1 MQTSIVAYPHI
12 GKQRELKYLL
22 EKYWRKEISAATL
35 EKGAAALRQV
45 HWQNQVD
52 GALDFLTIN
61 DFSLYDTVLDTA
73 CLFNIIPTRYRRLG
87 LSALDTYFALARGYR
102 GEKGTVA
109 PLAMKKWFN
118 TNYHYIVPEFSDDC
132 AIKLISD
139 APLTQYREAA
149 SYQLQKKLLLLGPFT
164 LLKLSA
170 YSGSKGPAAY
180 VPALIRAY
188 LEFFRCCQQEK
199 VELLQLDEPALTLD
213 LQQEDLNLLKT
224 LYSELLAG
232 KGKLKILL
240 QTYFGDVRDCYDDLI
255 KLDFDALG
263 LDFVEGEKTLQLV
276 SSAPFPTDKILFA
289 GIVNG
294 RNVWR
299 NSYTASLNLI
309 KNLQLQGINLVL
321 QSSCSLQH
329 VPYSLTGEKNL
340 PPALKEKLAFGEEKI
355 RELLLL
361 KELAAADP
369 AVNSNC
375 CNADCIAVSN
385 ADCNTDNST
394 KNRAK
399 LLPLQAKVTY
409 EQRAQLQQQCLNLP
423 LLPTTTIGS
432 FPQSQAV
439 RQNRR
444 LYNKQL
450 IKRQDYEKFNYAAIK
465 KCIRFQEEMG
475 LDVLVH
481 GEFERNDMVE
491 FFAQQLSGF
500 VVTQN
505 AWIQSYGS
513 RCVKPPIIVGD
524 IKYRQAMTVKWIKYA
539 QSLTTKPVKAVLT
552 GPTTIVNWSFNR
564 EDIPAQNSIL
574 QLAAALKNEVTA
586 LEKSGSKIIQIDEPA
601 LREKLPLRK
610 ADQAAYLETAVNAFQ
625 FLHNSCRPETMIQTH
640 ICYSDYTD
648 IIPWLNKLEADVI
661 LLEASRTSPSCLQN
675 PALLQ
680 LNAALSLGVY
690 DVHSECIPSVAEF
703 LTAIKQR
710 LKVIPA
716 AALWLA
722 PDCGLKT
729 RTYKELAPSLKN
741 MIAACRKIRQN
752 LPLSK
757 R

>member
-12 GKQRELKYLL
+12 GKERELKYLL

-35 EKGAAALRQV
+35 EKETAALRQV

-52 GALDFLTIN
+52 GSLDYLTIN

-102 GEKGTVA
+102 DEKGTVA

-132 AIKLISD
+132 DIKLVSQT
-139 APLTQYREAA
+139 PLAQYRETA
-149 SYQLQKKLLLLGPFT
+149 SYQLKKKLLLLGPFT

-170 YSGSKGPAAY
+170 YNGSKGPATY

-232 KGKLKILL
+232 KEKLKILL

-299 NSYTASLNLI
+299 NSYTTSLNLI

-361 KELAAADP
+361 KELATADP
-369 AVNSNC
+369 AADSTAVTPTVNT
-375 CNADCIAVSN
+375 A
-385 ADCNTDNST
+385 
-394 KNRAK
+394 KNQVK
-399 LLPLQAKVTY
+399 LLPLQTKATY
-409 EQRAQLQQQCLNLP
+409 EQRAKLQQQCLNLP

-444 LYNKQL
+444 RYNKQL
-450 IKRQDYEKFNYAAIK
+450 LKLCDYEKFNYAEIK
-465 KCIRFQEEMG
+465 KCIRFQEEIG

-513 RCVKPPIIVGD
+513 RCVKPPIIVDD
-524 IKYRQAMTVKWIKYA
+524 IKYRQPMTVKWIKYA

-574 QLAAALKNEVTA
+574 QLAAALKNEVAA

-610 ADQAAYLETAVNAFQ
+610 VDQPSYLETAVNAFQ

-648 IIPWLNKLEADVI
+648 IMPWLDKLDADVI
-661 LLEASRTSPSCLQN
+661 LLEASRTSQSCLQN
-675 PALLQ
+675 PAFLQ

-710 LKVIPA
+710 LAVIPA
-716 AALWLA
+716 AALWVA

-741 MIAACRKIRQN
+741 MVTACGRMRQMLS
-752 LPLSK
+752 LPE

>member
-12 GKQRELKYLL
+12 GKERELKYLL

-52 GALDFLTIN
+52 GSLDYLTIN

-102 GEKGTVA
+102 DEKGTVA

-132 AIKLISD
+132 DIKLVSQT
-139 APLTQYREAA
+139 PLAQYRETA
-149 SYQLQKKLLLLGPFT
+149 SYQLKKKLLLLGPFT

-170 YSGSKGPAAY
+170 YNGSKGPATY

-213 LQQEDLNLLKT
+213 LQQEDLNLLKK

-232 KGKLKILL
+232 KGKLQILL

-276 SSAPFPTDKILFA
+276 SSTPFPTDKILFA

-299 NSYTASLNLI
+299 NSYTTSLNLI

-361 KELAAADP
+361 KELATADP
-369 AVNSNC
+369 AADSTAVTPTVNT
-375 CNADCIAVSN
+375 A
-385 ADCNTDNST
+385 
-394 KNRAK
+394 KNQVK
-399 LLPLQAKVTY
+399 LLPLQAKATY
-409 EQRAQLQQQCLNLP
+409 EQRAKLQQQCLNLP

-444 LYNKQL
+444 RYNKQL
-450 IKRQDYEKFNYAAIK
+450 LKLCDYEKFNYAEIK
-465 KCIRFQEEMG
+465 KCIRFQEEIG

-513 RCVKPPIIVGD
+513 RCVKPPIIVDD
-524 IKYRQAMTVKWIKYA
+524 IKYRQPMTVKWIKYA

-648 IIPWLNKLEADVI
+648 IIPWLDKLDADVI
-661 LLEASRTSPSCLQN
+661 LLEASRTSQSCLQN
-675 PALLQ
+675 PAFLQ

-690 DVHSECIPSVAEF
+690 DVHSECIPSVAEL

-710 LKVIPA
+710 LAVIPA
-716 AALWLA
+716 AALWVA

-741 MIAACRKIRQN
+741 MVTACRRMRQM
-752 LPLSK
+752 LPLPE

>member
-35 EKGAAALRQV
+35 EKEAAALRQV

-52 GALDFLTIN
+52 GSLDYLTIN

-87 LSALDTYFALARGYR
+87 LSAIDTYFALARGYR

-139 APLTQYREAA
+139 APLAQYREASA
-149 SYQLQKKLLLLGPFT
+149 YQLQKKLLLLGPFT

-199 VELLQLDEPALTLD
+199 VDLLQLDEPALTLD

-232 KGKLKILL
+232 KGKLQILL

-299 NSYTASLNLI
+299 NSYTTSLNLI

-329 VPYSLTGEKNL
+329 VPYSLTDEKNL

-369 AVNSNC
+369 AADSTAVTPTVNT
-375 CNADCIAVSN
+375 A
-385 ADCNTDNST
+385 
-394 KNRAK
+394 KNQVK
-399 LLPLQAKVTY
+399 LLPLQAKATY
-409 EQRAQLQQQCLNLP
+409 EQRAKLQQQCLNLP

-444 LYNKQL
+444 RYNKQL
-450 IKRQDYEKFNYAAIK
+450 LKLCDYEKFNYAEIK
-465 KCIRFQEEMG
+465 KCIRFQEEIG

-505 AWIQSYGS
+505 GWIQSYGS

-574 QLAAALKNEVTA
+574 QLAAALKNEVAA

-610 ADQAAYLETAVNAFQ
+610 ADQAAYLETVVNAFQ

-648 IIPWLNKLEADVI
+648 IIPWLDKLDADVI
-661 LLEASRTSPSCLQN
+661 LLEASRTSQSCLQN
-675 PALLQ
+675 PAFLQ

-690 DVHSECIPSVAEF
+690 DVHSECIPSVAEL

-710 LKVIPA
+710 LAVIPA
-716 AALWLA
+716 AALWVA

-741 MIAACRKIRQN
+741 MVTACGRMRQMLS
-752 LPLSK
+752 LPE

>member
-35 EKGAAALRQV
+35 EKEAAALRQV

-52 GALDFLTIN
+52 GSLDYLTIN

-102 GEKGTVA
+102 DEKGTVA

-132 AIKLISD
+132 DIKLVSQT
-139 APLTQYREAA
+139 PLAQYREAA
-149 SYQLQKKLLLLGPFT
+149 SYQLKKKLLLLGPFT

-170 YSGSKGPAAY
+170 YNGSKGPATY

-213 LQQEDLNLLKT
+213 LQQEDLNLLKK

-232 KGKLKILL
+232 KGKLQILL

-299 NSYTASLNLI
+299 NSYTTSLNLI

-369 AVNSNC
+369 AADSTAVTPTVNT
-375 CNADCIAVSN
+375 A
-385 ADCNTDNST
+385 
-394 KNRAK
+394 KNQVK
-399 LLPLQAKVTY
+399 LLPLQAKATY
-409 EQRAQLQQQCLNLP
+409 EQRAKLQQQCLNLP

-444 LYNKQL
+444 RYNKQL
-450 IKRQDYEKFNYAAIK
+450 LKLCDYEKFNYAEIK
-465 KCIRFQEEMG
+465 KCIRFQEEIG

-513 RCVKPPIIVGD
+513 RCVKPPIIVDD
-524 IKYRQAMTVKWIKYA
+524 IKYRQPMTVKWIKYA

-648 IIPWLNKLEADVI
+648 IIPWLDKLDADVI
-661 LLEASRTSPSCLQN
+661 LLEASRTSQSCLQN
-675 PALLQ
+675 PAFLQ

-690 DVHSECIPSVAEF
+690 DVHSECIPSVAEL

-710 LKVIPA
+710 LAVIPA
-716 AALWLA
+716 AALWVA

-741 MIAACRKIRQN
+741 MVTACRRMRQM
-752 LPLSK
+752 LPLPE

>member
-12 GKQRELKYLL
+12 GKERELKYLL

-52 GALDFLTIN
+52 GSLDYLTIN

-102 GEKGTVA
+102 DEKGTVA

-132 AIKLISD
+132 DIKLVSQT
-139 APLTQYREAA
+139 PLAQYRETA
-149 SYQLQKKLLLLGPFT
+149 SYQLKKKLLLLGPFT

-170 YSGSKGPAAY
+170 YNGSKGPATY

-213 LQQEDLNLLKT
+213 LQQEDLNLLKK

-232 KGKLKILL
+232 KGKLQILL

-299 NSYTASLNLI
+299 NSYTTSLNLI

-361 KELAAADP
+361 KELATADP
-369 AVNSNC
+369 AADSTAVTPTVNT
-375 CNADCIAVSN
+375 A
-385 ADCNTDNST
+385 
-394 KNRAK
+394 KNQVK
-399 LLPLQAKVTY
+399 LLPLQAKATY
-409 EQRAQLQQQCLNLP
+409 EQRAKLQQQCLNLP

-444 LYNKQL
+444 RYNKQL
-450 IKRQDYEKFNYAAIK
+450 LKLCDYEKFNYAEIK
-465 KCIRFQEEMG
+465 KCIRFQEEIG

-513 RCVKPPIIVGD
+513 RCVKPPIIVD
-524 IKYRQAMTVKWIKYA
+524 NIKYRQPMTVKWIKYA

-564 EDIPAQNSIL
+564 EDIPAQNSIF
-574 QLAAALKNEVTA
+574 QLAAALKNEVAA

-648 IIPWLNKLEADVI
+648 IIPWLDKLDADVI
-661 LLEASRTSPSCLQN
+661 LLEASRTSQSCLQN
-675 PALLQ
+675 PAFLQ

-690 DVHSECIPSVAEF
+690 DVHSECIPSVAEL

-710 LKVIPA
+710 LAVIPA
-716 AALWLA
+716 AALWVA

-741 MIAACRKIRQN
+741 MVTACSRLRQMLS
-752 LPLSK
+752 LPE

>member
-12 GKQRELKYLL
+12 GKERELKYLL

-35 EKGAAALRQV
+35 EKEAAALRQV

-52 GALDFLTIN
+52 GSLDYLTIN

-102 GEKGTVA
+102 DEKVTVA

-132 AIKLISD
+132 DIKLISD
-139 APLTQYREAA
+139 APLAQYREASA
-149 SYQLQKKLLLLGPFT
+149 YQLQKKLLLLGPFT

-170 YSGSKGPAAY
+170 YNGSKGPATY

-232 KGKLKILL
+232 KGNLKILL

-255 KLDFDALG
+255 RLDFDALG

-299 NSYTASLNLI
+299 NSYTTSLNLI

-329 VPYSLTGEKNL
+329 VPYSLTDEKNL

-369 AVNSNC
+369 AADSTAVTPTVNT
-375 CNADCIAVSN
+375 A
-385 ADCNTDNST
+385 
-394 KNRAK
+394 KNQVK
-399 LLPLQAKVTY
+399 LLPLQAKATY
-409 EQRAQLQQQCLNLP
+409 EQRAKLQQQCLNLP

-444 LYNKQL
+444 RYNKQL
-450 IKRQDYEKFNYAAIK
+450 LKLCDYEKFNYAEIK
-465 KCIRFQEEMG
+465 KCIRFQEEIG

-513 RCVKPPIIVGD
+513 RCVKPPIIVDD
-524 IKYRQAMTVKWIKYA
+524 IKYRQPMTVKWIKYA

-574 QLAAALKNEVTA
+574 QLAAALKNEVAA

-610 ADQAAYLETAVNAFQ
+610 VDQAAYLETAINAFQ

-661 LLEASRTSPSCLQN
+661 LLEASRTSQSCLPN
-675 PALLQ
+675 PAFLQ

-710 LKVIPA
+710 LAVIPA
-716 AALWLA
+716 AALWVA

>member
-12 GKQRELKYLL
+12 GKERELKYLL

-35 EKGAAALRQV
+35 EKEAAALRQV

-52 GALDFLTIN
+52 GSLDYLTIN

-102 GEKGTVA
+102 DEKGTVA

-132 AIKLISD
+132 DIKLVSQT
-139 APLTQYREAA
+139 PLAQYRETA
-149 SYQLQKKLLLLGPFT
+149 SYQLKKKLLLLGPFT

-170 YSGSKGPAAY
+170 YNGSKGPATY

-213 LQQEDLNLLKT
+213 LQQEDLNLLKK

-232 KGKLKILL
+232 KGKLQILL

-361 KELAAADP
+361 KELATADP
-369 AVNSNC
+369 AADSTAVTPTVNT
-375 CNADCIAVSN
+375 A
-385 ADCNTDNST
+385 
-394 KNRAK
+394 KNQVK
-399 LLPLQAKVTY
+399 LLPLQAKATY
-409 EQRAQLQQQCLNLP
+409 EQRAKLQQQCLNLP

-444 LYNKQL
+444 RYNKQL
-450 IKRQDYEKFNYAAIK
+450 LKLCDYEKFNYAEIK
-465 KCIRFQEEMG
+465 KCIRFQEEIG

-513 RCVKPPIIVGD
+513 RCVKPPIIVDD
-524 IKYRQAMTVKWIKYA
+524 IKYRQPMTVKWIKYA

-648 IIPWLNKLEADVI
+648 IIPWLDKLDADVI
-661 LLEASRTSPSCLQN
+661 LLEASRTSQSCLQN
-675 PALLQ
+675 PAFLQ

-690 DVHSECIPSVAEF
+690 DVHSECIPSVAEL

-710 LKVIPA
+710 LAVIPA
-716 AALWLA
+716 AALWVA

-741 MIAACRKIRQN
+741 MVTACSRLRQMLS
-752 LPLSK
+752 LPE

>member
-12 GKQRELKYLL
+12 GKERELKYLL

-35 EKGAAALRQV
+35 EKEAAALRQV

-52 GALDFLTIN
+52 GSLDYLTIN

-102 GEKGTVA
+102 DEKGTVA

-132 AIKLISD
+132 DIKLVSKT
-139 APLTQYREAA
+139 PLAQYRETA
-149 SYQLQKKLLLLGPFT
+149 SYQLKKKLLLLGPFT

-170 YSGSKGPAAY
+170 YNGSKGPATY

-213 LQQEDLNLLKT
+213 LQQEDLNLLKK

-232 KGKLKILL
+232 KGKLQILL

-276 SSAPFPTDKILFA
+276 SSTPFPTDKILFA

-299 NSYTASLNLI
+299 NSYTTSLNLI

-361 KELAAADP
+361 KELATADP
-369 AVNSNC
+369 AADSTAVTPTVNT
-375 CNADCIAVSN
+375 A
-385 ADCNTDNST
+385 
-394 KNRAK
+394 KNQVK
-399 LLPLQAKVTY
+399 LLPLQAKATY
-409 EQRAQLQQQCLNLP
+409 EQRAKLQQQCLNLP

-444 LYNKQL
+444 RYNKQL
-450 IKRQDYEKFNYAAIK
+450 LKLCDYEKFNYAEIK
-465 KCIRFQEEMG
+465 KCIRFQEEIG

-513 RCVKPPIIVGD
+513 RCVKPPIIVDD
-524 IKYRQAMTVKWIKYA
+524 IKYRQPMTVKWIKYA
-539 QSLTTKPVKAVLT
+539 QTLTTKPVKAVLT

-648 IIPWLNKLEADVI
+648 IIPWLDKLDADVI
-661 LLEASRTSPSCLQN
+661 LLEASRTSQSCLQN
-675 PALLQ
+675 PAFLQ

-690 DVHSECIPSVAEF
+690 DVHSECIPSVAEL

-710 LKVIPA
+710 LAVIPA
-716 AALWLA
+716 AALWVA

-741 MIAACRKIRQN
+741 MVTACRRMRQM
-752 LPLSK
+752 LPLPE

>member
-12 GKQRELKYLL
+12 GKERELKYLL

-35 EKGAAALRQV
+35 EKETAALRQV

-52 GALDFLTIN
+52 GSLDYLTIN

-102 GEKGTVA
+102 DEKGTVA

-132 AIKLISD
+132 DIKLVSQT
-139 APLTQYREAA
+139 PLAQYRETA
-149 SYQLQKKLLLLGPFT
+149 SYQLKKKLLLLGPFT

-170 YSGSKGPAAY
+170 YNGSKGPATY

-213 LQQEDLNLLKT
+213 LQQEDLNLLKK

-232 KGKLKILL
+232 KGKLQILL

-276 SSAPFPTDKILFA
+276 SSTPFPTDKILFA

-299 NSYTASLNLI
+299 NSYTTSLNLI

-361 KELAAADP
+361 KELATADP
-369 AVNSNC
+369 AADSTAVTPTVNT
-375 CNADCIAVSN
+375 A
-385 ADCNTDNST
+385 
-394 KNRAK
+394 KNQVK
-399 LLPLQAKVTY
+399 LLPLQTKATY
-409 EQRAQLQQQCLNLP
+409 EQRAKLQQQCLNLP

-444 LYNKQL
+444 RYNKQL
-450 IKRQDYEKFNYAAIK
+450 LKLCDYEKFNYAEIK
-465 KCIRFQEEMG
+465 KCIRFQEEIG

-513 RCVKPPIIVGD
+513 RCVKPPIIVDD
-524 IKYRQAMTVKWIKYA
+524 IKYRQPMTVKWIKYA

-648 IIPWLNKLEADVI
+648 IIPWLDKLDADVI
-661 LLEASRTSPSCLQN
+661 LLEASRTSQSCLQN
-675 PALLQ
+675 PAFLQ

-710 LKVIPA
+710 LAVIPA
-716 AALWLA
+716 AALWVA

-741 MIAACRKIRQN
+741 MVTACGRMRQMLS
-752 LPLSK
+752 LPE

>member
-12 GKQRELKYLL
+12 GKERELKYLL

-35 EKGAAALRQV
+35 EKEAAALRQV

-52 GALDFLTIN
+52 GSLDYLTIN

-102 GEKGTVA
+102 DEKGTVA

-132 AIKLISD
+132 DIKLVSQT
-139 APLTQYREAA
+139 PLAQYRETA
-149 SYQLQKKLLLLGPFT
+149 SYQLKKKLLLLGPFT

-170 YSGSKGPAAY
+170 YNGSKGPATY

-213 LQQEDLNLLKT
+213 LQQEDLNLLKK

-232 KGKLKILL
+232 KGKLQILL

-276 SSAPFPTDKILFA
+276 SSTPFPTDKILFA

-299 NSYTASLNLI
+299 NSYTTSLNLI

-361 KELAAADP
+361 KELATADP
-369 AVNSNC
+369 AADSTAVTPTVNT
-375 CNADCIAVSN
+375 A
-385 ADCNTDNST
+385 
-394 KNRAK
+394 KNQVK
-399 LLPLQAKVTY
+399 LLPLQAKATY
-409 EQRAQLQQQCLNLP
+409 EQRAKLQQQCLNLP

-432 FPQSQAV
+432 FPKSQAV

-444 LYNKQL
+444 RYNKQL
-450 IKRQDYEKFNYAAIK
+450 LKLCDYEKFNYAEIK
-465 KCIRFQEEMG
+465 KCIRFQEEIG

-513 RCVKPPIIVGD
+513 RCVKPPIIVDD

-648 IIPWLNKLEADVI
+648 IIPWLDKLDADVI
-661 LLEASRTSPSCLQN
+661 LLEASRTSQSCLQN
-675 PALLQ
+675 PAFLQ

-690 DVHSECIPSVAEF
+690 DVHSECIPSVAEL

-710 LKVIPA
+710 LAVIPA
-716 AALWLA
+716 AALWVA

-741 MIAACRKIRQN
+741 MVTACSRMRQMLS
-752 LPLSK
+752 LPE

>member
-12 GKQRELKYLL
+12 GKERELKYLL

-35 EKGAAALRQV
+35 EKETAALRQV

-52 GALDFLTIN
+52 GSLDYLTIN

-102 GEKGTVA
+102 DEKGTVA

-132 AIKLISD
+132 DIKLVSQT
-139 APLTQYREAA
+139 PLAQYRETA
-149 SYQLQKKLLLLGPFT
+149 SYQLKKKLLLLGPFT

-170 YSGSKGPAAY
+170 YNGSKGPATY

-213 LQQEDLNLLKT
+213 LQQEDLNLLKK

-232 KGKLKILL
+232 KGKLQILL

-299 NSYTASLNLI
+299 NSYTTSLNLI

-361 KELAAADP
+361 KELATADP
-369 AVNSNC
+369 AADSTAVTPTVNT
-375 CNADCIAVSN
+375 A
-385 ADCNTDNST
+385 
-394 KNRAK
+394 KNQAK
-399 LLPLQAKVTY
+399 LLPLQAKATY
-409 EQRAQLQQQCLNLP
+409 EQRAKLQQQCLNLP

-444 LYNKQL
+444 RYNKQL
-450 IKRQDYEKFNYAAIK
+450 LKLCDYEKFNYAEIK
-465 KCIRFQEEMG
+465 KCIRFQEEIG

-513 RCVKPPIIVGD
+513 RCVKPPIIVDD
-524 IKYRQAMTVKWIKYA
+524 IKYRQPMTVKWIKYA

-610 ADQAAYLETAVNAFQ
+610 ADQAAYLEPAVNAFQ

-648 IIPWLNKLEADVI
+648 IIPWLDKLDADVI
-661 LLEASRTSPSCLQN
+661 LLEASRTSQSCLQN
-675 PALLQ
+675 PAFLQ

-710 LKVIPA
+710 LAVIPA
-716 AALWLA
+716 AALWVA

-741 MIAACRKIRQN
+741 MVTACGRMRQMLS
-752 LPLSK
+752 LPE

>member
-12 GKQRELKYLL
+12 GKERELKYLL

-35 EKGAAALRQV
+35 EKETAALRQV

-52 GALDFLTIN
+52 GSLDYLTIN

-102 GEKGTVA
+102 DEKGTVA

-132 AIKLISD
+132 DIKLVSQT
-139 APLTQYREAA
+139 PLAQYRETA
-149 SYQLQKKLLLLGPFT
+149 SYQLKKKLLLLGPFT

-170 YSGSKGPAAY
+170 YNGSKGPATY

-213 LQQEDLNLLKT
+213 LQQEDLNLLKK

-232 KGKLKILL
+232 KGKLQILL

-299 NSYTASLNLI
+299 NSYTTSLNLI

-329 VPYSLTGEKNL
+329 VPYSLTDEKNL

-369 AVNSNC
+369 AADSTAVTPTVNT
-375 CNADCIAVSN
+375 A
-385 ADCNTDNST
+385 
-394 KNRAK
+394 KNQVK
-399 LLPLQAKVTY
+399 LLPLQAKATY
-409 EQRAQLQQQCLNLP
+409 EQRAKLQQQCLNLP

-444 LYNKQL
+444 RYNKQL
-450 IKRQDYEKFNYAAIK
+450 LKLCDYEKFNYAEIK
-465 KCIRFQEEMG
+465 KCIRFQEEIG

-513 RCVKPPIIVGD
+513 RCVKPPIIVDD
-524 IKYRQAMTVKWIKYA
+524 IKYRQPMTVKWIKYA

-648 IIPWLNKLEADVI
+648 IIPWLDKLDADVI
-661 LLEASRTSPSCLQN
+661 LLEASRTSQSCLQN
-675 PALLQ
+675 PAFLQ

-690 DVHSECIPSVAEF
+690 DVHSECIPSVAEL

-710 LKVIPA
+710 LAVIPA
-716 AALWLA
+716 AALWVA

-741 MIAACRKIRQN
+741 MVTACRRMRQM
-752 LPLSK
+752 LPLPE

>member
-35 EKGAAALRQV
+35 EKEAAALRQV

-52 GALDFLTIN
+52 GSLDYLTIN

-102 GEKGTVA
+102 DEKVTVA

-132 AIKLISD
+132 DIKLVSQT
-139 APLTQYREAA
+139 PLAQYRETA
-149 SYQLQKKLLLLGPFT
+149 SYQLKKKLLLLGPFT

-170 YSGSKGPAAY
+170 YNGSKGPATY

-213 LQQEDLNLLKT
+213 LQQEDLNLLKK

-232 KGKLKILL
+232 KGKLQILL

-299 NSYTASLNLI
+299 NSYTTSLNLI

-369 AVNSNC
+369 AADSTAVTPTVNT
-375 CNADCIAVSN
+375 A
-385 ADCNTDNST
+385 
-394 KNRAK
+394 KNQVK
-399 LLPLQAKVTY
+399 LLPLQAKATY
-409 EQRAQLQQQCLNLP
+409 EQRAKLQQQCLNLP

-444 LYNKQL
+444 RYNKQL
-450 IKRQDYEKFNYAAIK
+450 LKLCDYEKFNYAEIK
-465 KCIRFQEEMG
+465 KCIRFQEEIG

-513 RCVKPPIIVGD
+513 RCVKPPIIVDD
-524 IKYRQAMTVKWIKYA
+524 IKYRQPMTVKWIKYA

-648 IIPWLNKLEADVI
+648 IIPWLDKLDADVI
-661 LLEASRTSPSCLQN
+661 LLEASRTSQSCLQN
-675 PALLQ
+675 PAFLQ

-690 DVHSECIPSVAEF
+690 DVHSECIPSVAEL

-710 LKVIPA
+710 LAVIPA
-716 AALWLA
+716 AALWVA

-741 MIAACRKIRQN
+741 MVTACRRMRQM
-752 LPLSK
+752 LPLPE

>member
-35 EKGAAALRQV
+35 EKEAAALRQV

-52 GALDFLTIN
+52 GSLDYLTIN

-139 APLTQYREAA
+139 APLAQYREASA
-149 SYQLQKKLLLLGPFT
+149 YQLQKKLLLLGPFT

-180 VPALIRAY
+180 VPTLIRAY

-213 LQQEDLNLLKT
+213 LQQEDLNLLKK

-232 KGKLKILL
+232 KGKLQILL

-299 NSYTASLNLI
+299 NSYTTSLNLI

-329 VPYSLTGEKNL
+329 VPYSLTDEKNL

-369 AVNSNC
+369 AADSTAVTPTVNT
-375 CNADCIAVSN
+375 A
-385 ADCNTDNST
+385 
-394 KNRAK
+394 KNQVK
-399 LLPLQAKVTY
+399 LLPLQAKATY
-409 EQRAQLQQQCLNLP
+409 EQRAKLQQQCLNLP

-444 LYNKQL
+444 RYNKQL
-450 IKRQDYEKFNYAAIK
+450 LKLCDYEKFNYAEIK
-465 KCIRFQEEMG
+465 KCIRFQEEIG

-513 RCVKPPIIVGD
+513 RCVKPPIIVDD
-524 IKYRQAMTVKWIKYA
+524 IKYRQPMTVKWIKYA

-648 IIPWLNKLEADVI
+648 IIPWLDKLDADVI
-661 LLEASRTSPSCLQN
+661 LLEASRTSQSCLQN
-675 PALLQ
+675 PAFLQ

-710 LKVIPA
+710 LAVIPA
-716 AALWLA
+716 AALWVA

-741 MIAACRKIRQN
+741 MVTACSRMRQMLS
-752 LPLSK
+752 LPE

>member
-35 EKGAAALRQV
+35 EKEAAALRQV

-52 GALDFLTIN
+52 GSLDYLTIN

-102 GEKGTVA
+102 DEKGTVA

-132 AIKLISD
+132 DIKLVSQT
-139 APLTQYREAA
+139 PLAQYRETA
-149 SYQLQKKLLLLGPFT
+149 SYQLKKKLLLLGPFT

-180 VPALIRAY
+180 VPTLIRAY

-213 LQQEDLNLLKT
+213 LQQEDLNLLKK

-232 KGKLKILL
+232 KGKLQILL

-299 NSYTASLNLI
+299 NSYTTSLNLI

-369 AVNSNC
+369 AADSTAVTPTVNT
-375 CNADCIAVSN
+375 A
-385 ADCNTDNST
+385 
-394 KNRAK
+394 KNQVK
-399 LLPLQAKVTY
+399 LLPLQAKATY
-409 EQRAQLQQQCLNLP
+409 EQRAKLQQQCLNLP

-444 LYNKQL
+444 RYNKQL
-450 IKRQDYEKFNYAAIK
+450 LKLCDYEKFNYAEIK
-465 KCIRFQEEMG
+465 KCIRFQEEIG

-513 RCVKPPIIVGD
+513 RCVKPPIIVDD
-524 IKYRQAMTVKWIKYA
+524 IKYRQPMTVKWIKYA
-539 QSLTTKPVKAVLT
+539 QTLTTKPVKAVLT

-574 QLAAALKNEVTA
+574 QLAAALKNEVAA

-648 IIPWLNKLEADVI
+648 IIPWLDKLDADVI
-661 LLEASRTSPSCLQN
+661 LLEASRTSQSCLQN
-675 PALLQ
+675 PAFLQ

-690 DVHSECIPSVAEF
+690 DVHSECIPSVAEL

-710 LKVIPA
+710 LAVIPA
-716 AALWLA
+716 AALWVA

-741 MIAACRKIRQN
+741 MVTACSRLRQMLS
-752 LPLSK
+752 LPE

>member
-35 EKGAAALRQV
+35 EKEAAALRQV

-52 GALDFLTIN
+52 GSLDYLTIN

-102 GEKGTVA
+102 DEKGTVA

-132 AIKLISD
+132 DIKLVSQT
-139 APLTQYREAA
+139 PLAQYRETA
-149 SYQLQKKLLLLGPFT
+149 SYQLKKKLLLLGPFT

-170 YSGSKGPAAY
+170 YNGSKGPATY

-232 KGKLKILL
+232 KEKLKILL

-276 SSAPFPTDKILFA
+276 SSTPFPTDKILFA

-299 NSYTASLNLI
+299 NSYTTSLNLI

-361 KELAAADP
+361 KELATADP
-369 AVNSNC
+369 AADSTAVTPTVNT
-375 CNADCIAVSN
+375 A
-385 ADCNTDNST
+385 
-394 KNRAK
+394 KNQVK
-399 LLPLQAKVTY
+399 LLPLQAKATY
-409 EQRAQLQQQCLNLP
+409 EQRVKLQQQCLNLP

-444 LYNKQL
+444 RYNKQL
-450 IKRQDYEKFNYAAIK
+450 LKLCDYEKFNYAEIK
-465 KCIRFQEEMG
+465 KCIRFQEEIG

-513 RCVKPPIIVGD
+513 RCVKPPIIVDD
-524 IKYRQAMTVKWIKYA
+524 IKYRQPMTVKWIKYA

-574 QLAAALKNEVTA
+574 QLAAALKNEVAA

-610 ADQAAYLETAVNAFQ
+610 VDQPSYLETAVNAFQ

-648 IIPWLNKLEADVI
+648 IMPWLDKLDADVI
-661 LLEASRTSPSCLQN
+661 LLEASRTSQSCLQN
-675 PALLQ
+675 PAFLQ

-690 DVHSECIPSVAEF
+690 DVHSECISSVAEL

-710 LKVIPA
+710 LAVIPA
-716 AALWLA
+716 AALWVA

-741 MIAACRKIRQN
+741 MVTACRRMRQM
-752 LPLSK
+752 LPLPE

>member
-12 GKQRELKYLL
+12 GKERELKYLL

-35 EKGAAALRQV
+35 EKEAAALRQV

-52 GALDFLTIN
+52 GSLDYLTIN

-102 GEKGTVA
+102 DEKVTVA

-132 AIKLISD
+132 DIKLISD
-139 APLTQYREAA
+139 APLAQYREASA
-149 SYQLQKKLLLLGPFT
+149 YQLQKKLLLLGPFT

-170 YSGSKGPAAY
+170 YNGSKGPATY

-188 LEFFRCCQQEK
+188 HEFFRCCQQEK

-232 KGKLKILL
+232 KGNLKILL

-299 NSYTASLNLI
+299 NSYTTSLNLI

-329 VPYSLTGEKNL
+329 VPYSLTDEKNL

-369 AVNSNC
+369 AADSTAVTPTVNT
-375 CNADCIAVSN
+375 A
-385 ADCNTDNST
+385 
-394 KNRAK
+394 KNQVK
-399 LLPLQAKVTY
+399 LLPLQAKATY
-409 EQRAQLQQQCLNLP
+409 EQRAKLQQQCLNLP

-444 LYNKQL
+444 RYNKQL
-450 IKRQDYEKFNYAAIK
+450 LKLCDYEKFNYAEIK
-465 KCIRFQEEMG
+465 KCIRFQEEIG

-513 RCVKPPIIVGD
+513 RCVKPPIIVDD
-524 IKYRQAMTVKWIKYA
+524 IKYRQPMTVKWIKYA

-648 IIPWLNKLEADVI
+648 IIPWLDKLDADVI
-661 LLEASRTSPSCLQN
+661 LLEASRTSQSCLQN
-675 PALLQ
+675 PAFLQ

-690 DVHSECIPSVAEF
+690 DVHSECIPSVAEL

-710 LKVIPA
+710 LAVIPA
-716 AALWLA
+716 AALWVA

-741 MIAACRKIRQN
+741 MVTACSRLRQMLS
-752 LPLSK
+752 LPE

>member
-12 GKQRELKYLL
+12 GKERELKYLL

-35 EKGAAALRQV
+35 EKEAATLRQV

-52 GALDFLTIN
+52 GSLDYLTIN

-102 GEKGTVA
+102 DEKGTVA

-132 AIKLISD
+132 DIKLVSQT
-139 APLTQYREAA
+139 PLAQYREAA
-149 SYQLQKKLLLLGPFT
+149 SYQLKKKLLLLGPFT

-170 YSGSKGPAAY
+170 YNGSKGPATY

-213 LQQEDLNLLKT
+213 LQQEDLNLLKK

-232 KGKLKILL
+232 KGKLQILL

-369 AVNSNC
+369 AADSTAVTPTVNT
-375 CNADCIAVSN
+375 A
-385 ADCNTDNST
+385 
-394 KNRAK
+394 KNQVK
-399 LLPLQAKVTY
+399 LLPLQAKATY
-409 EQRAQLQQQCLNLP
+409 EQRAKLQQQCLNLP

-444 LYNKQL
+444 RYNKQL
-450 IKRQDYEKFNYAAIK
+450 LKLCDYEKFNYAEIK
-465 KCIRFQEEMG
+465 KCIRFQEEIG

-513 RCVKPPIIVGD
+513 RCVKPPIIVDD
-524 IKYRQAMTVKWIKYA
+524 IKYRQPMTVKWIKYA

-648 IIPWLNKLEADVI
+648 IIPWLDKLDADVI
-661 LLEASRTSPSCLQN
+661 LLEASRTSQSCLQN
-675 PALLQ
+675 PAFLQ

-690 DVHSECIPSVAEF
+690 DVHSECIPSVAEL

-710 LKVIPA
+710 LAVIPA
-716 AALWLA
+716 AALWVA

-741 MIAACRKIRQN
+741 MVTACRRMRQM
-752 LPLSK
+752 LPLPE

>member
-12 GKQRELKYLL
+12 GKERELKYLL

-35 EKGAAALRQV
+35 EKEAAALRQV

-52 GALDFLTIN
+52 GSLDYLTIN

-102 GEKGTVA
+102 DEKGTVA

-132 AIKLISD
+132 DIKLVSQT
-139 APLTQYREAA
+139 PLAQYRETA
-149 SYQLQKKLLLLGPFT
+149 SYQLKKKLLLLGPFT

-170 YSGSKGPAAY
+170 YNGSKGPATY

-213 LQQEDLNLLKT
+213 LQQEDLNLLKK

-232 KGKLKILL
+232 KGKLQILL
-240 QTYFGDVRDCYDDLI
+240 QTYFGDVRDCYDNLI

-276 SSAPFPTDKILFA
+276 SSTPFPTDKILFA

-299 NSYTASLNLI
+299 NSYTTSLNLI

-361 KELAAADP
+361 KELATADP
-369 AVNSNC
+369 AADSTAVTPTVNT
-375 CNADCIAVSN
+375 A
-385 ADCNTDNST
+385 
-394 KNRAK
+394 KNQAK
-399 LLPLQAKVTY
+399 LLPLQAKATY
-409 EQRAQLQQQCLNLP
+409 EQRAKLQQQCLNLP

-444 LYNKQL
+444 RYNKQL
-450 IKRQDYEKFNYAAIK
+450 LKLCDYEKFNYAEIK
-465 KCIRFQEEMG
+465 KCIRFQEEIG

-513 RCVKPPIIVGD
+513 RCVKPPIIVDD
-524 IKYRQAMTVKWIKYA
+524 IKYRQPMTVKWIKYA

-648 IIPWLNKLEADVI
+648 IIPWLDKLDADVI
-661 LLEASRTSPSCLQN
+661 LLEASRTSQSCLQN
-675 PALLQ
+675 PAFLQ

-710 LKVIPA
+710 LAVIPA
-716 AALWLA
+716 AALWVA

-741 MIAACRKIRQN
+741 MVTACRRMRQMLS
-752 LPLSK
+752 LPE

>member
-35 EKGAAALRQV
+35 EKEAAALRQV

-52 GALDFLTIN
+52 GSLDYLTIN

-102 GEKGTVA
+102 DEKVTVA

-132 AIKLISD
+132 DIKLVSQT
-139 APLTQYREAA
+139 PLAQYRETA
-149 SYQLQKKLLLLGPFT
+149 SYQLKKKLLLLGPFT

-170 YSGSKGPAAY
+170 YNGSKGPATY

-213 LQQEDLNLLKT
+213 LQQEDLNLLKK

-232 KGKLKILL
+232 KGKLQILL

-361 KELAAADP
+361 KELATADP
-369 AVNSNC
+369 AADSTAVTPTVNT
-375 CNADCIAVSN
+375 A
-385 ADCNTDNST
+385 
-394 KNRAK
+394 KNQVK
-399 LLPLQAKVTY
+399 LLPLQAKATY
-409 EQRAQLQQQCLNLP
+409 EQRAKLQQQCLNLP

-444 LYNKQL
+444 RYNKQL
-450 IKRQDYEKFNYAAIK
+450 LKLCDYEKFNYAEIK
-465 KCIRFQEEMG
+465 KCIRFQEEIG

-513 RCVKPPIIVGD
+513 RCVKPPIIVDD
-524 IKYRQAMTVKWIKYA
+524 IKYRQPMTVKWIKYA
-539 QSLTTKPVKAVLT
+539 QTLTTKPVKAVLT

-648 IIPWLNKLEADVI
+648 IIPWLDKLDADVI
-661 LLEASRTSPSCLQN
+661 LLEASRTSQSCLQN
-675 PALLQ
+675 PAFLQ

-690 DVHSECIPSVAEF
+690 DVHSECIPSVAEL

-710 LKVIPA
+710 LAVIPA
-716 AALWLA
+716 AALWVA

-741 MIAACRKIRQN
+741 MVTACRRMRQM
-752 LPLSK
+752 LPLPE

>member
-12 GKQRELKYLL
+12 GKERELKYLL

-35 EKGAAALRQV
+35 EKETAALRQV

-52 GALDFLTIN
+52 GSLDYLTIN

-102 GEKGTVA
+102 DEKGTVA

-132 AIKLISD
+132 DIKLVSQT
-139 APLTQYREAA
+139 PLAQYRETA
-149 SYQLQKKLLLLGPFT
+149 SYQLKKKLLLLGPFT

-170 YSGSKGPAAY
+170 YNGSKGPATY

-213 LQQEDLNLLKT
+213 LQQEDLNLLKK

-232 KGKLKILL
+232 KGKLQILL

-299 NSYTASLNLI
+299 NSYTTSLNLI

-369 AVNSNC
+369 AADSTAVTPTVNT
-375 CNADCIAVSN
+375 A
-385 ADCNTDNST
+385 
-394 KNRAK
+394 KNQVK
-399 LLPLQAKVTY
+399 LLPLQAKATY
-409 EQRAQLQQQCLNLP
+409 EQRAKLQQQCLNLP

-444 LYNKQL
+444 RYNKQL
-450 IKRQDYEKFNYAAIK
+450 LKLCDYEKFNYAEIK
-465 KCIRFQEEMG
+465 KCIRFQEEIG

-513 RCVKPPIIVGD
+513 RCVKPPIIVDD
-524 IKYRQAMTVKWIKYA
+524 IKYRQPMTVKWIKYA

-574 QLAAALKNEVTA
+574 QLAAALKNEVAA

-610 ADQAAYLETAVNAFQ
+610 VDQPSYLETAVNAFQ

-648 IIPWLNKLEADVI
+648 IMPWLDKLDADVI
-661 LLEASRTSPSCLQN
+661 LLEASRTSQSCLQN
-675 PALLQ
+675 PAFLQ

-690 DVHSECIPSVAEF
+690 DVHSECIPSVAEL

-710 LKVIPA
+710 LAVIPA
-716 AALWLA
+716 AALWVA

-741 MIAACRKIRQN
+741 MVTACRRMRQM
-752 LPLSK
+752 LPLPE

>member
-35 EKGAAALRQV
+35 EKEAAALRQV

-52 GALDFLTIN
+52 GSLDYLTIN

-102 GEKGTVA
+102 DEKVTVA

-132 AIKLISD
+132 DIKLVSQT
-139 APLTQYREAA
+139 PLAQYRETA
-149 SYQLQKKLLLLGPFT
+149 SYQLKKKLLLLGPFT

-170 YSGSKGPAAY
+170 YNGSKGPATY

-232 KGKLKILL
+232 KEKLKILL

-299 NSYTASLNLI
+299 NSYTTSLNLI

-361 KELAAADP
+361 KELATADP
-369 AVNSNC
+369 AADSTAVTPTVNT
-375 CNADCIAVSN
+375 A
-385 ADCNTDNST
+385 
-394 KNRAK
+394 KNQVK
-399 LLPLQAKVTY
+399 LLPLQTKATY
-409 EQRAQLQQQCLNLP
+409 EQRAKLQQQCLNLP

-444 LYNKQL
+444 RYNKQL
-450 IKRQDYEKFNYAAIK
+450 LKLCDYEKFNYAEIK
-465 KCIRFQEEMG
+465 KCIRFQEEIG

-513 RCVKPPIIVGD
+513 RCVKPPIIVDD
-524 IKYRQAMTVKWIKYA
+524 IKYRQPMTVKWIKYA

-574 QLAAALKNEVTA
+574 QLAAALKNEVAA

-610 ADQAAYLETAVNAFQ
+610 VDQPSYLETAVNAFQ

-648 IIPWLNKLEADVI
+648 IMPWLDKLDADVI
-661 LLEASRTSPSCLQN
+661 LLEASRTSQSCLQN
-675 PALLQ
+675 PAFLQ

-710 LKVIPA
+710 LAVIPA
-716 AALWLA
+716 AALWVA

-741 MIAACRKIRQN
+741 MVTACGRMRQMLS
-752 LPLSK
+752 LPE

>member
-12 GKQRELKYLL
+12 GKERELKYLL

-35 EKGAAALRQV
+35 EKETAALRQV

-52 GALDFLTIN
+52 GSLDYLTIN

-132 AIKLISD
+132 DIKLVSQT
-139 APLTQYREAA
+139 PLAQYRETA
-149 SYQLQKKLLLLGPFT
+149 SYQLKKKLLLLGPFT

-170 YSGSKGPAAY
+170 YNGSKGPATY

-213 LQQEDLNLLKT
+213 LQQEDLNLLKK

-232 KGKLKILL
+232 KGKLQILL

-299 NSYTASLNLI
+299 NSYTTSLNLI

-361 KELAAADP
+361 KELATADP
-369 AVNSNC
+369 AADSTAVTPTVNT
-375 CNADCIAVSN
+375 A
-385 ADCNTDNST
+385 
-394 KNRAK
+394 KNQAK
-399 LLPLQAKVTY
+399 LLPLQAKATY
-409 EQRAQLQQQCLNLP
+409 EQRAKLQQQCLNLP

-444 LYNKQL
+444 RYNKQL
-450 IKRQDYEKFNYAAIK
+450 LKLCDYEKFNYAEIK
-465 KCIRFQEEMG
+465 KCIRFQEEIG

-513 RCVKPPIIVGD
+513 RCVKPPIIVDD
-524 IKYRQAMTVKWIKYA
+524 IKYRQPMTVKWIKYA

-648 IIPWLNKLEADVI
+648 IIPWLDKLDADVI
-661 LLEASRTSPSCLQN
+661 LLEASRTSQSCLQN
-675 PALLQ
+675 PAFLQ

-710 LKVIPA
+710 LAVIPA
-716 AALWLA
+716 AALWVA

>member
-12 GKQRELKYLL
+12 GKERELKYLL

-35 EKGAAALRQV
+35 EKEAAALRQV

-52 GALDFLTIN
+52 GSLDYLTIN

-102 GEKGTVA
+102 DEKVTVA

-132 AIKLISD
+132 DIKLISD
-139 APLTQYREAA
+139 APLAQYREASA
-149 SYQLQKKLLLLGPFT
+149 YQLQKKLLLLGPFT

-170 YSGSKGPAAY
+170 YNGSKGPATY

-213 LQQEDLNLLKT
+213 LQQEYLNLLKT

-232 KGKLKILL
+232 KGNLQILL

-299 NSYTASLNLI
+299 NSYTTSLNLI

-329 VPYSLTGEKNL
+329 VPYSLTDEKNL

-369 AVNSNC
+369 AADSTAVTPTVNT
-375 CNADCIAVSN
+375 A
-385 ADCNTDNST
+385 
-394 KNRAK
+394 KNQVK
-399 LLPLQAKVTY
+399 LLPLQAKATY
-409 EQRAQLQQQCLNLP
+409 EQRAKLQQQCLNLP

-444 LYNKQL
+444 RYNKQL
-450 IKRQDYEKFNYAAIK
+450 LKLCDYEKFNYAEIK
-465 KCIRFQEEMG
+465 KCIRFQEEIG

-513 RCVKPPIIVGD
+513 RCVKPPIIVDD
-524 IKYRQAMTVKWIKYA
+524 IKYRQPMTVKWIKYA

-648 IIPWLNKLEADVI
+648 IIPWLDKLDADVI
-661 LLEASRTSPSCLQN
+661 LLEASRTSQSCLQN
-675 PALLQ
+675 PAFLQ

-710 LKVIPA
+710 LAVIPA
-716 AALWLA
+716 AALWVA

-741 MIAACRKIRQN
+741 MVTACGRMRQMLS
-752 LPLSK
+752 LPE

>member
-12 GKQRELKYLL
+12 GKERELKYLL

-35 EKGAAALRQV
+35 EKEAAALRQV

-52 GALDFLTIN
+52 GSLDYLTIN

-102 GEKGTVA
+102 DEKGTVA

-132 AIKLISD
+132 DIKLISD
-139 APLTQYREAA
+139 APLAQYREASA
-149 SYQLQKKLLLLGPFT
+149 YQLQKKLLLLGPFT

-180 VPALIRAY
+180 VPTLIRAY

-232 KGKLKILL
+232 KEKLKILL

-276 SSAPFPTDKILFA
+276 SSTPFPTDKILFA

-299 NSYTASLNLI
+299 NSYTTSLNLI

-361 KELAAADP
+361 KELATADP
-369 AVNSNC
+369 AADSTAVTPTVNT
-375 CNADCIAVSN
+375 A
-385 ADCNTDNST
+385 
-394 KNRAK
+394 KNQVK
-399 LLPLQAKVTY
+399 LLPLQAKATY
-409 EQRAQLQQQCLNLP
+409 EQRAKLQQQCLNLP

-444 LYNKQL
+444 RYNKQL
-450 IKRQDYEKFNYAAIK
+450 LKLCDYEKFNYAEIK
-465 KCIRFQEEMG
+465 KCIRFQEEIG

-513 RCVKPPIIVGD
+513 RCVKPPIIVDD
-524 IKYRQAMTVKWIKYA
+524 IKYRQPMTVKWIKYA
-539 QSLTTKPVKAVLT
+539 QTLTTKPVKAVLT

-648 IIPWLNKLEADVI
+648 IIPWLDKLDADVI
-661 LLEASRTSPSCLQN
+661 LLEASRTSQSCLQN
-675 PALLQ
+675 PAFLQ

-690 DVHSECIPSVAEF
+690 DVHSECIPSVAEL

-710 LKVIPA
+710 LAVIPA
-716 AALWLA
+716 AALWVA

-741 MIAACRKIRQN
+741 MVTACRRMRQM
-752 LPLSK
+752 LPLPE

>member
-12 GKQRELKYLL
+12 GKERELKYLL

-35 EKGAAALRQV
+35 EKETAALRQV

-52 GALDFLTIN
+52 GSLDYLTIN

-102 GEKGTVA
+102 DEKGTVA

-132 AIKLISD
+132 DIKLVSQT
-139 APLTQYREAA
+139 PLAQYRETA
-149 SYQLQKKLLLLGPFT
+149 SYQLKKKLLLLGPFT

-170 YSGSKGPAAY
+170 YNGSKGPATY

-213 LQQEDLNLLKT
+213 LQQEDLNLLKK

-232 KGKLKILL
+232 KGKLQILL

-299 NSYTASLNLI
+299 NSYTTSLNLI

-361 KELAAADP
+361 KELATADP
-369 AVNSNC
+369 AADSTAVTPTVNT
-375 CNADCIAVSN
+375 A
-385 ADCNTDNST
+385 
-394 KNRAK
+394 KNQVK
-399 LLPLQAKVTY
+399 LLPLQTKATY
-409 EQRAQLQQQCLNLP
+409 EQRAKLQQQCLNLP

-444 LYNKQL
+444 RYNKQL
-450 IKRQDYEKFNYAAIK
+450 LKLCDYEKFNYAEIK
-465 KCIRFQEEMG
+465 KCIRFQEEIG

-513 RCVKPPIIVGD
+513 RCVKPPIIVDD
-524 IKYRQAMTVKWIKYA
+524 IKYRQPMTVKWIKYA

-574 QLAAALKNEVTA
+574 QLAAALKNEVAA

-610 ADQAAYLETAVNAFQ
+610 VDQPSYLETAVNAFQ

-648 IIPWLNKLEADVI
+648 IMPWLDKLDADVI
-661 LLEASRTSPSCLQN
+661 LLEASRTSQSCLQN
-675 PALLQ
+675 PAFLQ

-690 DVHSECIPSVAEF
+690 DVHSECIPSVAEL

-710 LKVIPA
+710 LAVIPA
-716 AALWLA
+716 AALWVA

-741 MIAACRKIRQN
+741 MVTACRRMRQM
-752 LPLSK
+752 LPLPE

>member
-35 EKGAAALRQV
+35 EKEAAALRQV

-52 GALDFLTIN
+52 GSLDYLTIN

-102 GEKGTVA
+102 DEKGTVA

-132 AIKLISD
+132 DIKLVSQT
-139 APLTQYREAA
+139 PLAQYRETA
-149 SYQLQKKLLLLGPFT
+149 SYQLKKKLLLLGPFT

-170 YSGSKGPAAY
+170 YNGSKGPATY

-213 LQQEDLNLLKT
+213 LQQEDLNLLKK

-232 KGKLKILL
+232 KGKLQILL

-299 NSYTASLNLI
+299 NSYTTSLNLI

-361 KELAAADP
+361 KELATADP
-369 AVNSNC
+369 AADSTAVTPTVNT
-375 CNADCIAVSN
+375 A
-385 ADCNTDNST
+385 
-394 KNRAK
+394 KNQAK
-399 LLPLQAKVTY
+399 LLPLQAKATY
-409 EQRAQLQQQCLNLP
+409 EQRAKLQQQCLNLP

-444 LYNKQL
+444 RYNKQL
-450 IKRQDYEKFNYAAIK
+450 LKLCDYEKFNYAEIK
-465 KCIRFQEEMG
+465 KCIRFQEEIG

-513 RCVKPPIIVGD
+513 RCVKPPIIVDD

-648 IIPWLNKLEADVI
+648 IIPWLDKLDADVI
-661 LLEASRTSPSCLQN
+661 LLEASRTSQSCLQN
-675 PALLQ
+675 PAFLQ

-710 LKVIPA
+710 LAVIPA
-716 AALWLA
+716 AALWVA

-741 MIAACRKIRQN
+741 MVTACSRLRQMLS
-752 LPLSK
+752 LPE

>member
-12 GKQRELKYLL
+12 GKERELKYLL

-35 EKGAAALRQV
+35 EKEAAALRQV

-52 GALDFLTIN
+52 GSLDYLTIN

-102 GEKGTVA
+102 DEKGTVA

-132 AIKLISD
+132 DIKLVSQT
-139 APLTQYREAA
+139 PLAQYRETA
-149 SYQLQKKLLLLGPFT
+149 SYQLKKKLLLLGPFT

-170 YSGSKGPAAY
+170 YNGSKGPATY

-232 KGKLKILL
+232 KGNLKILL

-299 NSYTASLNLI
+299 NSYTTSLNLI

-369 AVNSNC
+369 AADSTAVTPTVNT
-375 CNADCIAVSN
+375 A
-385 ADCNTDNST
+385 
-394 KNRAK
+394 KNQVK
-399 LLPLQAKVTY
+399 LLPLQAKATY
-409 EQRAQLQQQCLNLP
+409 EQRAKLQQQCLNLP

-444 LYNKQL
+444 RYNKQL
-450 IKRQDYEKFNYAAIK
+450 LKLCDYEKFNYAEIK
-465 KCIRFQEEMG
+465 KCIRFQEEIG

-505 AWIQSYGS
+505 GWIQSYGS

-574 QLAAALKNEVTA
+574 QLAAALKNEVAA

-610 ADQAAYLETAVNAFQ
+610 VDQPSYLETAVNAFQ

-648 IIPWLNKLEADVI
+648 IMPWLDKLDADVI
-661 LLEASRTSPSCLQN
+661 LLEASRTSQSCLQN
-675 PALLQ
+675 PAFLQ

-710 LKVIPA
+710 LAVIPA
-716 AALWLA
+716 AALWVA

-741 MIAACRKIRQN
+741 MVTACGRMRQMLS
-752 LPLSK
+752 LPE

>member
-12 GKQRELKYLL
+12 GKERELKYLL

-35 EKGAAALRQV
+35 EKEAAALRQV

-52 GALDFLTIN
+52 GSLDYLTIN

-87 LSALDTYFALARGYR
+87 LSAIDTYFALARGYR

-132 AIKLISD
+132 DIKLVSQT
-139 APLTQYREAA
+139 PLAQYRETA
-149 SYQLQKKLLLLGPFT
+149 SYQLKKKLLLLGPFT

-170 YSGSKGPAAY
+170 YNGSKGPATY

-232 KGKLKILL
+232 KGNLKILL

-299 NSYTASLNLI
+299 NSYTTSLNLI

-361 KELAAADP
+361 KELATADP
-369 AVNSNC
+369 AADSTAVTPTVNT
-375 CNADCIAVSN
+375 A
-385 ADCNTDNST
+385 
-394 KNRAK
+394 KNQVK
-399 LLPLQAKVTY
+399 LLPLQTKATY
-409 EQRAQLQQQCLNLP
+409 EQRAKLQQQCLNLP

-444 LYNKQL
+444 RYNKQL
-450 IKRQDYEKFNYAAIK
+450 LKLCDYEKFNYAEIK
-465 KCIRFQEEMG
+465 KCIRFQEEIG

-513 RCVKPPIIVGD
+513 RCVKPPIIVDD
-524 IKYRQAMTVKWIKYA
+524 IKYRQPMTVKWIKYA

-574 QLAAALKNEVTA
+574 QLAAALKNEVAA

-610 ADQAAYLETAVNAFQ
+610 VDQPSYLETAVNAFQ

-648 IIPWLNKLEADVI
+648 IMPWLDKLDADVI
-661 LLEASRTSPSCLQN
+661 LLEASRTSQSCLQN
-675 PALLQ
+675 PAFLQ

-710 LKVIPA
+710 LAVIPA
-716 AALWLA
+716 AALWVA

-741 MIAACRKIRQN
+741 MVTACGRMRQMLS
-752 LPLSK
+752 LPE

>member
-35 EKGAAALRQV
+35 EKEAAALRQV

-52 GALDFLTIN
+52 GSLDYLTIN

-102 GEKGTVA
+102 DEKGTVA

-132 AIKLISD
+132 DIKLVSQT
-139 APLTQYREAA
+139 PLAQYREAA
-149 SYQLQKKLLLLGPFT
+149 SYQLKKKLLLLGPFT

-170 YSGSKGPAAY
+170 YNGSKGPATY

-213 LQQEDLNLLKT
+213 LQQEDLNLLKK

-232 KGKLKILL
+232 KGKLQILL

-299 NSYTASLNLI
+299 NSYTTSLNLI

-369 AVNSNC
+369 AADSTAVTPTVNT
-375 CNADCIAVSN
+375 A
-385 ADCNTDNST
+385 
-394 KNRAK
+394 KNQVK
-399 LLPLQAKVTY
+399 LLPLQAKATY
-409 EQRAQLQQQCLNLP
+409 EQRAKLQQQCLNLP

-444 LYNKQL
+444 RYNKQL
-450 IKRQDYEKFNYAAIK
+450 LKLCDYEKFNYAEIK
-465 KCIRFQEEMG
+465 KCIRFQEEIG

-513 RCVKPPIIVGD
+513 RCVKPPIIVDD
-524 IKYRQAMTVKWIKYA
+524 IKYRQPMTVKWIKYA

-574 QLAAALKNEVTA
+574 QLAAALKNEVAA

-648 IIPWLNKLEADVI
+648 IIPWLDKLDADVI
-661 LLEASRTSPSCLQN
+661 LLEASRTSQSCLQN
-675 PALLQ
+675 PAFLQ

-710 LKVIPA
+710 LTVIPA
-716 AALWLA
+716 AALWVA

-741 MIAACRKIRQN
+741 MVTACSRLRQMLS
-752 LPLSK
+752 LPE

>member
-12 GKQRELKYLL
+12 GKERELKYLL

-35 EKGAAALRQV
+35 EKEAAALRQV

-52 GALDFLTIN
+52 GSLDYLTIN

-102 GEKGTVA
+102 DEKGTVA

-132 AIKLISD
+132 DIKLVSQT
-139 APLTQYREAA
+139 PLAQYRETA
-149 SYQLQKKLLLLGPFT
+149 SYQLKKKLLLLGPFT

-170 YSGSKGPAAY
+170 YNGSKGPATY

-213 LQQEDLNLLKT
+213 LQQEDLNLLKK

-232 KGKLKILL
+232 KGKLQILL

-276 SSAPFPTDKILFA
+276 SSTPFPTDKILFA

-299 NSYTASLNLI
+299 NSYTTSLNLI

-361 KELAAADP
+361 KELATADP
-369 AVNSNC
+369 AADSTAVTPTVNT
-375 CNADCIAVSN
+375 A
-385 ADCNTDNST
+385 
-394 KNRAK
+394 KNQAK
-399 LLPLQAKVTY
+399 LLPLQAKATY
-409 EQRAQLQQQCLNLP
+409 EQRAKLQQQCLNLP

-444 LYNKQL
+444 RYNKQL
-450 IKRQDYEKFNYAAIK
+450 LKLCDYEKFNYAEIK
-465 KCIRFQEEMG
+465 KCIRFQEEIG

-513 RCVKPPIIVGD
+513 RCVKPPIIVDD
-524 IKYRQAMTVKWIKYA
+524 IKYRQPMTVKWIKYA

-648 IIPWLNKLEADVI
+648 IIPWLDKLDADVI
-661 LLEASRTSPSCLQN
+661 LLEASRTSQSCLQN
-675 PALLQ
+675 PAFLQ

-710 LKVIPA
+710 LAVIPA
-716 AALWLA
+716 AALWVA

-741 MIAACRKIRQN
+741 MVTACGRMRQMLS
-752 LPLSK
+752 LPE

>member
-12 GKQRELKYLL
+12 GKERELKYLL

-35 EKGAAALRQV
+35 EKEAAALRQV

-52 GALDFLTIN
+52 GSLDYLTIN

-118 TNYHYIVPEFSDDC
+118 TNYHYIVPEFSNDC

-139 APLTQYREAA
+139 APLAQYREASA
-149 SYQLQKKLLLLGPFT
+149 YQLQKKLLLLGPFT

-180 VPALIRAY
+180 VPTLIRAY

-199 VELLQLDEPALTLD
+199 VDLLQLDEPALTLD
-213 LQQEDLNLLKT
+213 LQQEDLNLLKK

-232 KGKLKILL
+232 KGKLQILL

-361 KELAAADP
+361 KELATADP
-369 AVNSNC
+369 AADSTAVTPTVNT
-375 CNADCIAVSN
+375 A
-385 ADCNTDNST
+385 
-394 KNRAK
+394 KNQAK
-399 LLPLQAKVTY
+399 LLPLQAKATY
-409 EQRAQLQQQCLNLP
+409 EQRAKLQQQCLNLP

-444 LYNKQL
+444 RYNKQL
-450 IKRQDYEKFNYAAIK
+450 LKLCDYEKFNYAEIK
-465 KCIRFQEEMG
+465 KCIRFQEEIG

-513 RCVKPPIIVGD
+513 RCVKPPIIVDD

-648 IIPWLNKLEADVI
+648 IIPWLDKLDADVI
-661 LLEASRTSPSCLQN
+661 LLEASRTSQSCLQN
-675 PALLQ
+675 PAFLQ

-690 DVHSECIPSVAEF
+690 DVHSECIPSVAEL

-710 LKVIPA
+710 LAVIPA
-716 AALWLA
+716 AALWVA

-741 MIAACRKIRQN
+741 MVTACRRMRQM
-752 LPLSK
+752 LPLPE

>member
-52 GALDFLTIN
+52 GALDYLTIN

-102 GEKGTVA
+102 DEKGTVA

-132 AIKLISD
+132 AIKLISN
-139 APLTQYREAA
+139 APLAQYREAA

-199 VELLQLDEPALTLD
+199 VDLLQLDEPALTLD

-232 KGKLKILL
+232 KEKLKILL

-299 NSYTASLNLI
+299 NSYTTSLNLI

-329 VPYSLTGEKNL
+329 VPYSLTDEKNL

-361 KELAAADP
+361 KELATADP
-369 AVNSNC
+369 AADSTAVTPTVNT
-375 CNADCIAVSN
+375 A
-385 ADCNTDNST
+385 
-394 KNRAK
+394 KNQVK
-399 LLPLQAKVTY
+399 LLPLQAKATY
-409 EQRAQLQQQCLNLP
+409 EQRAKLQQQCLNLP

-444 LYNKQL
+444 RYNKQL
-450 IKRQDYEKFNYAAIK
+450 LKLCDYEKFNYAEIK
-465 KCIRFQEEMG
+465 KCIRFQEEIG

-505 AWIQSYGS
+505 GWIQSYGS

-524 IKYRQAMTVKWIKYA
+524 IKYRQAMTVKWSKYA
-539 QSLTTKPVKAVLT
+539 QSLTAKPVKAVLT

-564 EDIPAQNSIL
+564 EDIPTQNSIL
-574 QLAAALKNEVTA
+574 QLAAALKNEVAA

-610 ADQAAYLETAVNAFQ
+610 ADQAAYLEIAVNAFQ

-648 IIPWLNKLEADVI
+648 IMPWLDKLDADVI

-675 PALLQ
+675 PAFLQ

-710 LKVIPA
+710 LAVIPA
-716 AALWLA
+716 AALWVA

-752 LPLSK
+752 LPLSE

>member
-12 GKQRELKYLL
+12 GKERELKYLL

-35 EKGAAALRQV
+35 EKEAATLRQV

-52 GALDFLTIN
+52 GSLDYLTIN

-102 GEKGTVA
+102 DEKGTVA

-132 AIKLISD
+132 DIKLVSQT
-139 APLTQYREAA
+139 PLAQYRETA
-149 SYQLQKKLLLLGPFT
+149 SYQLKKKLLLLGPFT

-170 YSGSKGPAAY
+170 YNGSKGPATY

-213 LQQEDLNLLKT
+213 LQQEDLNLLKK

-232 KGKLKILL
+232 KGKLQILL

-276 SSAPFPTDKILFA
+276 SSTPFPTDKILFA

-299 NSYTASLNLI
+299 NSYTTSLNLI

-329 VPYSLTGEKNL
+329 VPYSLTDEKNL

-369 AVNSNC
+369 AADSTAVTPTVNT
-375 CNADCIAVSN
+375 A
-385 ADCNTDNST
+385 
-394 KNRAK
+394 KNQVK
-399 LLPLQAKVTY
+399 LLPLQAKATY
-409 EQRAQLQQQCLNLP
+409 EQRAKLQQQCLNLP

-444 LYNKQL
+444 RYNKQL
-450 IKRQDYEKFNYAAIK
+450 LKLCDYEKFNYAEIK
-465 KCIRFQEEMG
+465 KCIRFQEEIG

-648 IIPWLNKLEADVI
+648 IIPWLDKLDADVI
-661 LLEASRTSPSCLQN
+661 LLEASRTSQSCLQN
-675 PALLQ
+675 PAFLQ

-710 LKVIPA
+710 LAVIPA
-716 AALWLA
+716 AALWVA

-741 MIAACRKIRQN
+741 MVTACSRMRQMLS
-752 LPLSK
+752 LPE

>member
-12 GKQRELKYLL
+12 GKERELKYLL

-35 EKGAAALRQV
+35 EKEAAALRQV

-52 GALDFLTIN
+52 GSLDYLTIN

-73 CLFNIIPTRYRRLG
+73 CLFNIIPTRYCRLG

-102 GEKGTVA
+102 DEKGTVA

-139 APLTQYREAA
+139 APLAQYREASA
-149 SYQLQKKLLLLGPFT
+149 YQLQKKLLLLGPFT

-180 VPALIRAY
+180 VPTLIRAY

-213 LQQEDLNLLKT
+213 LQQEDLNLLKK

-232 KGKLKILL
+232 KGKLQILL

-276 SSAPFPTDKILFA
+276 SSTPFPTDKILFA

-299 NSYTASLNLI
+299 NSYTTSLNLI

-361 KELAAADP
+361 KELATADP
-369 AVNSNC
+369 AADSTAVTPTVNT
-375 CNADCIAVSN
+375 A
-385 ADCNTDNST
+385 
-394 KNRAK
+394 KNQVK
-399 LLPLQAKVTY
+399 LLPLQAKATY
-409 EQRAQLQQQCLNLP
+409 EQRAKLQQQCLNLP

-444 LYNKQL
+444 RYNKQL
-450 IKRQDYEKFNYAAIK
+450 LKLCDYEKFNYAEIK
-465 KCIRFQEEMG
+465 KCIRFQEEIG

-513 RCVKPPIIVGD
+513 RCVKPPIIVDD
-524 IKYRQAMTVKWIKYA
+524 IKYRQPMTVKWIKYA
-539 QSLTTKPVKAVLT
+539 QTLTTKPVKAVLT

-648 IIPWLNKLEADVI
+648 IIPWLDKLDADVI
-661 LLEASRTSPSCLQN
+661 LLEASRTSQSCLQN
-675 PALLQ
+675 PAFLQ

-690 DVHSECIPSVAEF
+690 DVHSECIPSVAEL

-710 LKVIPA
+710 LAVIPA
-716 AALWLA
+716 AALWVA

-741 MIAACRKIRQN
+741 MVTACRRMRQM
-752 LPLSK
+752 LPLPE

>member
-22 EKYWRKEISAATL
+22 EKYWRKKISAATL
-35 EKGAAALRQV
+35 EKEAAALRQV

-52 GALDFLTIN
+52 GSLDYLTIN

-87 LSALDTYFALARGYR
+87 LSAIDTYFALARGYR
-102 GEKGTVA
+102 DEKGTVA

-139 APLTQYREAA
+139 APLAQYREASA
-149 SYQLQKKLLLLGPFT
+149 YQLQKKLLLLGPFT

-180 VPALIRAY
+180 VPTLIRAY

-199 VELLQLDEPALTLD
+199 VDLLQLDEPALTLD
-213 LQQEDLNLLKT
+213 LQQEDLNLLKK

-232 KGKLKILL
+232 KGKLQILL

-276 SSAPFPTDKILFA
+276 SSKPFPADKILFA
-289 GIVNG
+289 GIING

-299 NSYTASLNLI
+299 SSSAAGLKLI
-309 KNLQLQGINLVL
+309 KTLQLQGINLVL

-361 KELAAADP
+361 KELATADP
-369 AVNSNC
+369 AADSTAVTPTVNT
-375 CNADCIAVSN
+375 A
-385 ADCNTDNST
+385 
-394 KNRAK
+394 KNQVK
-399 LLPLQAKVTY
+399 LLPLQAKATY
-409 EQRAQLQQQCLNLP
+409 EQRAKLQQQCLNLP

-444 LYNKQL
+444 RYNKQL
-450 IKRQDYEKFNYAAIK
+450 LKLCDYEKFNYAEIK
-465 KCIRFQEEMG
+465 KCIRFQEEIG

-513 RCVKPPIIVGD
+513 RCVKPPIIVDD
-524 IKYRQAMTVKWIKYA
+524 IKYRQPMTVKWIKYA

-648 IIPWLNKLEADVI
+648 IIPWLDKLDADVI
-661 LLEASRTSPSCLQN
+661 LLEASRTSQSCLQN
-675 PALLQ
+675 PAFLQ

-710 LKVIPA
+710 LAVIPA
-716 AALWLA
+716 AALWVA

-741 MIAACRKIRQN
+741 MVTACGRMRQMLS
-752 LPLSK
+752 LPE

>member
-12 GKQRELKYLL
+12 GKERELKYLL

-35 EKGAAALRQV
+35 EKGAVALRQV

-52 GALDFLTIN
+52 GALDYLTIN

-102 GEKGTVA
+102 DEKGTVA

-132 AIKLISD
+132 DIKLVSQT
-139 APLTQYREAA
+139 PLAQYREAA
-149 SYQLQKKLLLLGPFT
+149 SYQLKKKLLLLGPFT

-170 YSGSKGPAAY
+170 YNGSKGPATY

-213 LQQEDLNLLKT
+213 LQQEDLNLLKK

-232 KGKLKILL
+232 KGKLQILL

-299 NSYTASLNLI
+299 NSYTTSLNLI

-369 AVNSNC
+369 AADSTAVTPTVNT
-375 CNADCIAVSN
+375 A
-385 ADCNTDNST
+385 
-394 KNRAK
+394 KNQVK
-399 LLPLQAKVTY
+399 LLPLQAKATY
-409 EQRAQLQQQCLNLP
+409 EQRAKLQQQCLNLP

-444 LYNKQL
+444 RYNKQL
-450 IKRQDYEKFNYAAIK
+450 LKLCDYEKFNYAEIK
-465 KCIRFQEEMG
+465 KCIRFQEEIG

-513 RCVKPPIIVGD
+513 RCVKPPIIVDD
-524 IKYRQAMTVKWIKYA
+524 IKYRQPMTVKWIKYA

-648 IIPWLNKLEADVI
+648 IIPWLDKLDADVI
-661 LLEASRTSPSCLQN
+661 LLEASRTSQSCLQN
-675 PALLQ
+675 PAFLQ

-690 DVHSECIPSVAEF
+690 DVHSECIPSVAEL

-710 LKVIPA
+710 LAVIPA
-716 AALWLA
+716 AALWVA

-741 MIAACRKIRQN
+741 MVTACRRMRQM
-752 LPLSK
+752 LPLPE

>member
-35 EKGAAALRQV
+35 EKEAAALRQV

-52 GALDFLTIN
+52 GSLDYLTIN

-102 GEKGTVA
+102 DEKGTVA

-132 AIKLISD
+132 DIKLVSQT
-139 APLTQYREAA
+139 PLAQYRETA
-149 SYQLQKKLLLLGPFT
+149 SYQLKKKLLLLGPFT

-170 YSGSKGPAAY
+170 YNGSKGPAAY

-213 LQQEDLNLLKT
+213 LQQEDLNLLKK

-232 KGKLKILL
+232 KGKLQILL

-299 NSYTASLNLI
+299 NSYTTSLNLI

-361 KELAAADP
+361 KELATADP
-369 AVNSNC
+369 AADSTAVTPTVNT
-375 CNADCIAVSN
+375 A
-385 ADCNTDNST
+385 
-394 KNRAK
+394 KNQAK
-399 LLPLQAKVTY
+399 LLPLQAKATY
-409 EQRAQLQQQCLNLP
+409 EQRAKLQQQCLNLP

-444 LYNKQL
+444 RYNKQL
-450 IKRQDYEKFNYAAIK
+450 LKLCDYEKFNYAEIK
-465 KCIRFQEEMG
+465 KCIRFQEEIG

-491 FFAQQLSGF
+491 FFAQQLNGF

-513 RCVKPPIIVGD
+513 RCVKPPIIVDD
-524 IKYRQAMTVKWIKYA
+524 IKYRQPMTVKWIKYA

-648 IIPWLNKLEADVI
+648 IIPWLDKLDADVI
-661 LLEASRTSPSCLQN
+661 LLEASRTSQSCLQN
-675 PALLQ
+675 PAFLQ

-710 LKVIPA
+710 LAVIPA
-716 AALWLA
+716 AALWVA

-741 MIAACRKIRQN
+741 MVTACGRMRQMLS
-752 LPLSK
+752 LPE

>member
-12 GKQRELKYLL
+12 GKERELKYLL

-35 EKGAAALRQV
+35 EKEAAALRQV

-52 GALDFLTIN
+52 GSLDYLTIN

-102 GEKGTVA
+102 DEKGTVA

-132 AIKLISD
+132 DIKLVSQT
-139 APLTQYREAA
+139 PLAQYRETA
-149 SYQLQKKLLLLGPFT
+149 SYQLKKKLLLLGPFT

-170 YSGSKGPAAY
+170 YNGSKGPATY

-213 LQQEDLNLLKT
+213 LQQEDLNLLKK

-232 KGKLKILL
+232 KGKLQILL

-299 NSYTASLNLI
+299 NSYTTSLNLI

-355 RELLLL
+355 RELRLL

-369 AVNSNC
+369 AADSTAVTPTVNT
-375 CNADCIAVSN
+375 A
-385 ADCNTDNST
+385 
-394 KNRAK
+394 KNQVK
-399 LLPLQAKVTY
+399 LLPLQAKATY
-409 EQRAQLQQQCLNLP
+409 EQRAKLQQQCLNLP

-444 LYNKQL
+444 RYNKQL
-450 IKRQDYEKFNYAAIK
+450 LKLCDYEKFNYAEIK
-465 KCIRFQEEMG
+465 KCIRFQEEIG

-513 RCVKPPIIVGD
+513 RCVKPPIIVDD
-524 IKYRQAMTVKWIKYA
+524 IKYRQPMTVKWIKYA

-648 IIPWLNKLEADVI
+648 IIPWLDKLDADVI
-661 LLEASRTSPSCLQN
+661 LLEASRTSQSCLQN
-675 PALLQ
+675 PAFLQ

-690 DVHSECIPSVAEF
+690 DVHSECIPSVAEL

-710 LKVIPA
+710 LAVIPA
-716 AALWLA
+716 AALWVA

-741 MIAACRKIRQN
+741 MVTACSRMRQMLS
-752 LPLSK
+752 LPE